1 MTQRV
6 FVRNLVLRVLPIFA
20 SFIVASIHPAL
31 AVNGGGTGS
40 LAGVQAAATN
50 MQNALLGVGF
60 AAAIIGIGTGAIHWA
75 GHRDDWAG
83 AATRTLAGVIGGVIV
98 ANAPALAAVG
108 GGVLF

>member
-1 MTQRV
+1 MKQRV
-6 FVRNLVLRVLPIFA
+6 FARNVILRALPVLA
-20 SFIVASIHPAL
+20 AMIVASIHPAL
-31 AVNGGGTGS
+31 AVQGGGNGA
-40 LAGVQAAATN
+40 LAGVQTAATN
-50 MQNALLGVGF
+50 MENALLGVGF

-83 AATRTLAGVIGGVIV
+83 AATRTLAGIIGGVIV

>member
-1 MTQRV
+1 MTQRP
-6 FVRNLVLRVLPIFA
+6 FARTIVLRILPILTT
-20 SFIVASIHPAL
+20 IVVASTHPAL
-31 AVNGGGTGS
+31 AVTGGGTGA
-40 LAGVQAAATN
+40 LAGVQTAATN

-98 ANAPALAAVG
+98 ANAPALASVG